1 MRLSLRTRFR
11 EVTGALANRLPKPL
25 AIALG
30 LAVVDPEYAGA
41 IRGAQIRA
49 IVRLTPLAMAASC
62 LNSVIVLV
70 TCAYLGVFRPEFW
83 IWAFLL
89 FAAAARY
96 ILNWRKTRTY
106 IPDRPAPPKSIRRA
120 VMHGGIF
127 GALWGSFPAI
137 AFPGAPLDVQLLVGV
152 LSAGMMCAGAF
163 VLATVPLAGALYVA
177 VVAAGALYALLQDP
191 SPVHLAIVGLLV
203 SYTAVV
209 VVNLSTSAALFV
221 SSRLAEAQ
229 VRKEVAAREQ
239 AQAEAAHAE
248 RMTALGELAG
258 GIAHDFNNILQAIG
272 GSAALIDRHLEDPP
286 YVGRQTQRIEDAVDR
301 GGSISRRLLAFAR
314 RDVLS
319 AEVIETAD
327 LLAEMREFL
336 APAIGPAIS
345 VRIEVPAA
353 PTWILADRR
362 QLETVLLN
370 LATNAKDAMPQ
381 GGNLDISAAS
391 EMLDCGSEALGLDA
405 GRYVRLEVVDDGAGM
420 DAAVLARSAEPF
432 FTTKPKGKGTGLGL
446 PMAKGFAEQSGG
458 AFSIASVPGRGTTVT
473 LWLPEAEA
481 PHTAPPVP
489 ARILTDRALNAP
501 GRVLVVDDDD
511 LVRETLIL
519 SLKEAGV
526 VAVGV
531 RNVDDALSELEGGVD
546 VDAVITDLSMP
557 GRSGWELLRE
567 LRTNRPELPAIM
579 LTGHVGDLAA
589 EALGHPHA
597 ERFLVLQ
604 KPVSPQQLAL
614 ELSMLIGGAPA
625 AC

>member
-1 MRLSLRTRFR
+1 MRLSLRKRFR
-11 EVTGALANRLPKPL
+11 EVWGALADRLPAPL

-30 LAVVDPEYAGA
+30 LAVVEPEYAGA

-70 TCAYLGVFRPEFW
+70 TCAYLGVVRPEFW
-83 IWAFLL
+83 VWALL
-89 FAAAARY
+89 IFAAAARY
-96 ILNWRKTRTY
+96 LLNWRRTRAY
-106 IPDRPAPPKSIRRA
+106 IPDQPAPPKSIGRA
-120 VMHGGIF
+120 VIHGGIF

-152 LSAGMMCAGAF
+152 LTAGMMCAGAF
-163 VLATVPLAGALYVA
+163 VLATVPLAGVLYVA
-177 VVAAGALYALLQDP
+177 IVAAGSLYALLQDP
-191 SPVHLAIVGLLV
+191 SPVHLAIVGLLM

-221 SSRLAEAQ
+221 SSLLAEAQ

-272 GSAALIDRHLEDPP
+272 GSAALIDRHPEDAP
-286 YVGRQTQRIEDAVDR
+286 YVGRQTQRIEDAVER

-319 AEVIETAD
+319 AEVIDAAD

-345 VRIEVPAA
+345 VRIEVSAA

-370 LATNAKDAMPQ
+370 LSTNAKDAMPE
-381 GGNLDISAAS
+381 GGNLVISAAS
-391 EMLDCGSEALGLDA
+391 EMLDCGSEALGLDR
-405 GRYVRLEVVDDGAGM
+405 GRYVRLEVADDGAGM
-420 DAAVLARSAEPF
+420 DASVLARSAEPF

-446 PMAKGFAEQSGG
+446 SMAKGFVEQSGG
-458 AFSIASVPGRGTTVT
+458 AFSIMSAPGRGTTVT
-473 LWLPEAEA
+473 LWLPQAEA
-481 PHTAPPVP
+481 AQAAEPVP
-489 ARILTDRALNAP
+489 SRIAAGRPSSIP

-526 VAVGV
+526 AALGV
-531 RNVDDALSELEGGVD
+531 RNVDDALIELEGGVD

-557 GRSGWELLRE
+557 GRSGWDLLRE
-567 LRTNRPELPAIM
+567 LRTSRPELPAIM
-579 LTGHVGDLAA
+579 LTGHVGDLTA

-597 ERFLVLQ
+597 ERFMVLQ
-604 KPVSPQQLAL
+604 KPVSPEQLAL
-614 ELSMLIGGAPA
+614 QLTMLICGEA